1 MSDSGQAVFLSYAS
15 QDAEAAKRICEA
27 LRAAGVEVW
36 FDQSELVGGDA
47 WDQKIRKQIRECA
60 LFVPIL
66 SQTTQGRREAYFRL
80 EWKLADERTHLMAK
94 GTPFL
99 LPVSIDG
106 TNDRDALVPD
116 SFCAVQWTKLP
127 GGETS
132 PAFCERVRKLLGGS
146 EVEPGRPRPGSETR
160 GGVAAPPAK
169 DGLRWLRPVLA
180 SAALVIV
187 VLAVTLRKSSDQ
199 PAPPAPSPGPP
210 ATAIAPRSE
219 ARQLVERA
227 WLLSEENKYNPAGLR
242 AVAELAEKA
251 TQLDPTDGEV
261 WATAGMVD
269 IRCWVH
275 SADRSE
281 KREEMARTK
290 ILRAKGLA
298 PRAVRT
304 RMAEAK
310 MLTELDLYPDGGPQ
324 AEAILRELKGD
335 KLQAWEA
342 TEVLGVLGLA
352 LCKQGRADEGAPFL
366 EQAGREDAGWMGA
379 ASWTYLSVK
388 RFPEALAAARRQTEL
403 DRTSGLQQQATIQF
417 ARGDLDAARAALE
430 QLPAAAR
437 TDETPAALL
446 ALIAYYQRDAG
457 RMQAAWRLVP
467 GDFVQDG
474 VLSGPKGLVSGY
486 AHLLAGRPE
495 AAKVEWAAAL
505 AEVDQRLAG
514 AGTDADLLQM
524 RLRLLALLGRQ
535 DEAERTYQVLRQL
548 HGGLGYGSE
557 SQDLVML
564 GRKEEA
570 LARLQVELRQRLN
583 TFGHTFAR
591 FDPAYDPLRGDPRF
605 EKFLRDTLPPGAKAL
620 EDPKP

>member
-1 MSDSGQAVFLSYAS
+1 MSDAGKAVFLSYAS
-15 QDAEAAKRICEA
+15 QDAEAARRICEA
-27 LRAAGVEVW
+27 LRTAGVEVW

-99 LPVSIDG
+99 LPVTIDG

-132 PAFCERVRKLLGGS
+132 PAFCERVKKLLGGS
-146 EVEPGRPRPGSETR
+146 ELEPGRPGPGNDTR

-169 DGLRWLRPVLA
+169 ASPRWLRPVLA

-199 PAPPAPSPGPP
+199 PAPPALSPGPA
-210 ATAIAPRSE
+210 ATAPRSE

-227 WLLSEENKYNPAGLR
+227 WLLSEENKNNPDGLR
-242 AVAELAEKA
+242 AVADLAEKA

-275 SADRSE
+275 AADRTE

-304 RMAEAK
+304 RMAEAR

-324 AEAILRELKGD
+324 AEAILRELKGE

-352 LCKQGRADEGAPFL
+352 LCKQGRGPEGAPFL
-366 EQAGREDAGWMGA
+366 EQAGREDAGWMSA

-388 RFPEALAAARRQTEL
+388 MFPEALAAARRQTEL
-403 DRTSGLQQQATIQF
+403 DRTSGLQQQAWIQF
-417 ARGDLDAARAALE
+417 ARGDLDAVQAALE

-437 TDETPAALL
+437 TEELPAAAL
-446 ALIAYYQRDAG
+446 ALLAYYQRDAG

-467 GDFVQDG
+467 GDFVQNG

-495 AAKVEWAAAL
+495 AAKVEWEAAL
-505 AEVDQRLAG
+505 AVVDQHLAG

-524 RLRLLALLGRQ
+524 RLRLLALLGRH
-535 DEAERTYQVLRQL
+535 DEAERVYQILQQL

-605 EKFLRDTLPPGAKAL
+605 EKLLHDTLAPGAKPFD
-620 EDPKP
+620 DPKP